1 MNQVI
6 QTPAQHYNLSKL
18 QDYDYVIVY
27 KSESN
32 TVADVLYRRD
42 TLPEHQYLLL
52 TAPTFDFL
60 KTVLVENT
68 SLHGLQVLHFDISKH
83 KDICPHFSIRNGI
96 LYYKGNFYLSK
107 ESKLIPLF
115 LQEFH
120 AAAQA
125 NIAMDFIVSLTI
137 YQDIQLFF

>member
-1 MNQVI
+1 M
-6 QTPAQHYNLSKL
+6 
-18 QDYDYVIVY
+18 
-27 KSESN
+27 
-32 TVADVLYRRD
+32 
-42 TLPEHQYLLL
+42 
-52 TAPTFDFL
+52 
-60 KTVLVENT
+60 ENT

-83 KDICPHFSIRNGI
+83 KDIRPHFSIHNGI
-96 LYYKGNFYLSK
+96 LYKGNFYLSK